1 MEQITSPAAQ
11 VIISLIPIIGICIG
25 GIVIFFALLWIHHE
39 TKQRI
44 KAGEKPQPRF
54 NFKAATLLCG
64 LLLTGIGFML
74 TVFFALFDGV
84 SPALL
89 GGLIPF
95 TTGICLLLFYRLY
108 DWTPNDARSS
118 DN

>member
-11 VIISLIPIIGICIG
+11 VILSLIPIVGITIG
-25 GIVIFFALLWIHHE
+25 GIVIFFALLWVHHE
-39 TKQRI
+39 NKQRI
-44 KAGEKPQPRF
+44 KAGEKSKSEF
-54 NFKAATLLCG
+54 NYKAATLFSG
-64 LLLTGIGFML
+64 LLLTGIGGML

-95 TTGICLLLFYRLY
+95 TIGLCLLLFYKIY
-108 DWTPNDARSS
+108 DWNNESRQNS
-118 DN
+118 D